1 MQAIAII
8 SKVAKVGRLDMGD
21 LQAMVSNKVMIP
33 NSCHHASSRR
43 RVALVGFCQSWVGSI
58 INPSRG
64 MEDSRDTAS
73 RVIHN
78 SRATVSKAT
87 HNSRAMEVAI
97 SNKAMVDIH
106 NSKDMAVV
114 DMDSLLG
121 RVVDWARRVVQRL
134 VLAVD

>member
-1 MQAIAII
+1 
-8 SKVAKVGRLDMGD
+8 
-21 LQAMVSNKVMIP
+21 
-33 NSCHHASSRR
+33 
-43 RVALVGFCQSWVGSI
+43 
-58 INPSRG
+58 